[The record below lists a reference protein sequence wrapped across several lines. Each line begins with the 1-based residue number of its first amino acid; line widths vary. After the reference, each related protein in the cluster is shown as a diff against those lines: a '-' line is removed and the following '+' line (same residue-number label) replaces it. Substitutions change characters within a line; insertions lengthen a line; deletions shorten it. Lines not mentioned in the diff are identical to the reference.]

1 MLTNPPKTADKFP
14 ITTGEQRPKSKL
26 NEAKWRPSASCGN
39 VNHTLKK
46 SRGKETYIKVS
57 KYTTLLV
64 RKRFTAFLVSQVF
77 MKGFNSDELVGIQI
91 LLLKYIN

>member
-1 MLTNPPKTADKFP
+1 MRPNGGRLPLVAML
-14 ITTGEQRPKSKL
+14 IIL
-26 NEAKWRPSASCGN
+26 
-39 VNHTLKK
+39 LKK

>member
-1 MLTNPPKTADKFP
+1 MRPNGGRLPLVAML
-14 ITTGEQRPKSKL
+14 IIL
-26 NEAKWRPSASCGN
+26 
-39 VNHTLKK
+39 LKK

-57 KYTTLLV
+57 KYTTLLA